1 MAGIDVL
8 TLALARNYADEHDG
22 RAMDAETK
30 AAIVEDVAKSITIP
44 EVPTT
49 QELVSAVIEALPD
62 GDETEY

>member
-30 AAIVEDVAKSITIP
+30 AAIVEDVI
-44 EVPTT
+44 
-49 QELVSAVIEALPD
+49 QALPD
-62 GDETEY
+62 GDATEY